1 MRTNIAVF
9 RGAPARS
16 TLAIA
21 LVLTCGAFT
30 TGCSQTD
37 DGGMLLSRPSM
48 SLGFGRL
55 GERIA
60 ERRRARA
67 AEQTAVLT
75 TFPAAP
81 PPPVVEPAAPK
92 PQVARPAQVRR
103 AIQPARAA
111 EPARTVQQARVVRR
125 GPVRASDVR
134 APRIGVKAP
143 FKASDTSK
151 PLTCTDMA
159 RPPRQAGG

>member
-1 MRTNIAVF
+1 MRTNIAVL
-9 RGAPARS
+9 RRAPASS

-55 GERIA
+55 SERIA

-67 AEQTAVLT
+67 AEQTAAVT

-81 PPPVVEPAAPK
+81 PPPVVEPAAPQ
-92 PQVARPAQVRR
+92 PQVVRPARVRR
-103 AIQPARAA
+103 AAPPA
-111 EPARTVQQARVVRR
+111 PTVQQARVVRR
-125 GPVRASDVR
+125 GPVQVTDVR
-134 APRIGVKAP
+134 APRIGVTAP

-159 RPPRQAGG
+159 TAAKTGGRVKISCQ